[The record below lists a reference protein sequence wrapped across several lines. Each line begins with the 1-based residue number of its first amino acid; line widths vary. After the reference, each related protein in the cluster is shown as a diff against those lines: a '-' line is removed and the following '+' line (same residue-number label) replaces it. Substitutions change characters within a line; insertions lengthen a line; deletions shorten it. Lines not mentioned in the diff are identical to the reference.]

1 MNLVFGV
8 LLADPS
14 FWIGLT
20 AVWMFGWTRFGD
32 RRWDEDEVDPRI
44 PTSSFTTRFRFLL
57 AAFTYT
63 GAYGLLYA
71 VLIGCG
77 SFEFTQEILKKYI
90 GTIGDKQIGS
100 PAWAAMAVTA
110 VLPALPLFKRLD
122 ERLRAKFHNFAS
134 IPLKVRHL
142 ADEILY
148 GLSQLLGITDGG
160 DMNDGARLY
169 SRLKKCMKKLKASP
183 RVTAARDYG
192 EFFAQYRSVKEELDK
207 QVEAAN
213 AADGA
218 DGEKAKEQEQ
228 VSSFEWQALNK
239 RLARLIACAVLHV
252 ERDEYDARDVL
263 ANELKIPHIAAGH
276 WRFTFNQIALGGVA
290 VILAIGIGLGAGAY
304 VTLSKMGFRP
314 DHSHAE
320 VLMAMYRQCATIG
333 ILAGP
338 MFVLSIMFAAGVQM
352 YLLDRRQ
359 FGQALEWQ
367 DLTLSRIITFV
378 GAFLVALLPALIV
391 GAIRAWL
398 RNEELSI
405 MVWLPWAIPPA
416 AVATLFVSLSSHE
429 LTPVKALNTAVDFV
443 AHAAVAA
450 IATLIAAKISM
461 LAGFNPLASF
471 GVPPDSFVL
480 TAEMT
485 AALAGGTLGCIECAV
500 SRPAKQGAARPKP
513 ALVPAA
519 A

>member
-1 MNLVFGV
+1 MGNLAFNV

-14 FWIGLT
+14 FWIGLS
-20 AVWMFGWTRFGD
+20 AVWMFGWTRFAD

-63 GAYGLLYA
+63 GAYGLLYV

-100 PAWAAMAVTA
+100 PAWAAMALTA
-110 VLPALPLFKRLD
+110 VLPALPVFKRLD

-142 ADEILY
+142 ADEILG
-148 GLSQLLGITDGG
+148 GLSHALGIAHGG

-169 SRLKKCMKKLKASP
+169 ARLNKCMKKLKASP

-192 EFFAQYRSVKEELDK
+192 EFFAQYRSVKEEMDK

-218 DGEKAKEQEQ
+218 DGETVKTQEQ
-228 VSSFEWQALNK
+228 VSSFEWQAINK
-239 RLARLIACAVLHV
+239 RLSRLIACAVLHV

-263 ANELKIPHIAAGH
+263 GKELKIPHIASGQ
-276 WRFTFNQIALGGVA
+276 WRFTFNQIALGGFA
-290 VILAIGIGLGAGAY
+290 VVLAIAIGLGVGAY
-304 VTLSKMGFRP
+304 ITVTEMGARP
-314 DHSHAE
+314 GHSLAE
-320 VLMAMYRQCATIG
+320 VMLAMFKQCATLG

-359 FGQALEWQ
+359 FGEPLEWQ
-367 DLTLSRIITFV
+367 DLTLSRIVTFV
-378 GAFLVALLPALIV
+378 GAFLVALLPCLAV
-391 GAIRAWL
+391 GAVRAWL
-398 RNEELSI
+398 RSEELSV

-416 AVATLFVSLSSHE
+416 DVATLFIILSSFA
-429 LTPVKALNTAVDFV
+429 LTPLTALNTAIDFV

-450 IATLIAAKISM
+450 VATVIAVRMST
-461 LAGFNPLASF
+461 LAGFDPLISF
-471 GVPPDSFVL
+471 HVFPQLFSQMAV
-480 TAEMT
+480 MT
-485 AALAGGTLGCIECAV
+485 AALAGGTLGCIE
-500 SRPAKQGAARPKP
+500 
-513 ALVPAA
+513 
-519 A
+519 